1 MGLNVMMMSGK
12 PIVKEQL
19 RQVHTLK
26 DINPGYPASWISE
39 YLEVEISL
47 IAHDDTQKSVIGP
60 SDILNDEQLDLIQS
74 AQVGTDIKV
83 GVKYRQKDAM
93 KDHTTKSMIFT
104 YTVVPDNEAKY
115 NGGHDAMVAYL
126 QESASAQKS
135 LEALKEVELL
145 VVKFTIDETGKTTDV
160 IVSQSTAAKDVD
172 NTIVNV
178 METMPEWN
186 PASNAD
192 GTKVAQ
198 TFELNIGRMI
208 GC

>member
-39 YLEVEISL
+39 YLEVEI
-47 IAHDDTQKSVIGP
+47 AVVANDDTEQRVAGP
-60 SDILNDEQLDLIQS
+60 NDILSDDQLDLIQS
-74 AQVGTDIKV
+74 AEVGTDITV
-83 GVKYRQKDAM
+83 DVKYKQKDGM
-93 KDHTTKSMIFT
+93 NDLTTKNMNFT
-104 YTVVPDNEAKY
+104 YTVVPDKEAKY
-115 NGGHDAMVAYL
+115 DGGHDAMVSYL
-126 QESASAQKS
+126 QQSASAQKS

-145 VVKFTIDETGKTTDV
+145 VVKFTIDETGKTTDILV
-160 IVSQSTAAKDVD
+160 TQSTEEKDID
-172 NTIVNV
+172 NIFIKTLEN
-178 METMPEWN
+178 MPDWS

-198 TFELNIGRMI
+198 TFELNIGNMI